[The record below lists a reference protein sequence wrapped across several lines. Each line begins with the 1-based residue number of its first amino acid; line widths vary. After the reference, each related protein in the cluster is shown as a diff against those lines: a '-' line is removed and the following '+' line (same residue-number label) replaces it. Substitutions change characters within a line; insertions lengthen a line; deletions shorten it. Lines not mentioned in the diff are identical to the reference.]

1 VTITA
6 EERAKWRKE
15 SRANHMYLNQDGERL
30 LLALDALEAAELHRD
45 TATNVVENEQARV
58 AMYVGKY
65 EQEVKAREKAE
76 RDLSTCRRDLA
87 LSEQGRKTL
96 EREVAAVTGERDWLI
111 STNVNKRVCPDGYLC
126 GMAYV
131 TREVEKCKRCF
142 IKAAHHAL
150 ASVDEFRA
158 AAEVQASMAIAKR
171 YPRDV

>member
-30 LLALDALEAAELHRD
+30 LLALDAL
-45 TATNVVENEQARV
+45 
-58 AMYVGKY
+58 
-65 EQEVKAREKAE
+65 
-76 RDLSTCRRDLA
+76 
-87 LSEQGRKTL
+87 
-96 EREVAAVTGERDWLI
+96 
-111 STNVNKRVCPDGYLC
+111 
-126 GMAYV
+126 
-131 TREVEKCKRCF
+131 
-142 IKAAHHAL
+142 

>member
-1 VTITA
+1 MTITA

-30 LLALDALEAAELHRD
+30 LLALDALEAAE
-45 TATNVVENEQARV
+45 
-58 AMYVGKY
+58 
-65 EQEVKAREKAE
+65 

-111 STNVNKRVCPDGYLC
+111 SANVNKRVCPEGYLC

-131 TREVEKCKRCF
+131 TRELEKCKRCF
-142 IKAAHHAL
+142 IKAAH
-150 ASVDEFRA
+150 
-158 AAEVQASMAIAKR
+158 QATATAFQGLGITTEM
-171 YPRDV
+171 